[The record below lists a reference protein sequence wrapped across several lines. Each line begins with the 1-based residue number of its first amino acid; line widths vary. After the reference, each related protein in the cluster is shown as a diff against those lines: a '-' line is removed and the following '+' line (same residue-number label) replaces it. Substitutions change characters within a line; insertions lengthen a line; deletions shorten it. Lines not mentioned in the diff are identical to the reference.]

1 MVLASSGLAEWT
13 QNIGLGLEWLFG
25 GDTPEQPLHL
35 HQVAARACTIYFVGL
50 ILVRI
55 GKSRMIGRTTALDII
70 LGFILGSI
78 LARGITG
85 NASISGTTVAAA
97 VLIASHWFFTSLA
110 CRSHRFGN
118 LIKGLDYC
126 PLIINGE
133 LQRHTMRRSNLSEH
147 DVMEELRLHG
157 VAKIDEVAAAY
168 KERNGQVSVILR
180 KMMPQIV
187 DVAVHDGVQ
196 NVRIELR

>member
-1 MVLASSGLAEWT
+1 MLLASSGPAEWI
-13 QNIGLGLEWLFG
+13 QDIGLGLEWLFG
-25 GDTPEQPLHL
+25 GDTPEPPLHL
-35 HQVAARACTIYFVGL
+35 HQVAARAITIYFVGL

-85 NASISGTTVAAA
+85 NASISGTTTAAA

-118 LIKGLDYC
+118 LIKGQDYR
-126 PLIINGE
+126 PLIIDGQ
-133 LQRHTMRRSNLSEH
+133 LQRHNMRHSNLSEH

-157 VAKIDEVAAAY
+157 VAKIDEVTAAY

-180 KMMPQIV
+180 KAMPQIV

-196 NVRIELR
+196 NVRIELH